1 MSLAIEMPDAVMR
14 AIKVPEQEVPAR
26 LRRELAIRLYSRG
39 LLTFGKAR
47 ELARMSVWD
56 FQTLLGEEG
65 LERRY
70 DTADLDQD
78 LRTLEHLG

>member
-14 AIKVPEQEVPAR
+14 AIKVPEQEAPAR
-26 LRRELAIRLYSRG
+26 LRRELAVRLYSRG

-47 ELARMSVWD
+47 ELAGMSVWD
-56 FQTLLGEEG
+56 FHSLLGEEG
-65 LERRY
+65 VERRY

-78 LRTLEHLG
+78 LRTLEQLG